1 MLDPLTSLSLAANL
15 AELITFTHSAVTA
28 GRDIFASGST
38 AGIRRLLAIAGTTR
52 DACSLLRK
60 QLVDEQREG
69 CGTSHQS
76 QNGDAVFEKAY
87 SQYGI
92 VEQASNLAD
101 DLIASL
107 TKLSLPD
114 GQRKRKRDAIIPAAK
129 VMLKMPKIREW
140 HKQLQAL
147 QGPLAIHLA
156 SLQ

>member
-38 AGIRRLLAIAGTTR
+38 AEIRRLLAIAGTTR

-60 QLVDEQREG
+60 QHADEQREG
-69 CGTSHQS
+69 RESLHQFQNEDVVFGRGSS
-76 QNGDAVFEKAY
+76 Q
-87 SQYGI
+87 QGI
-92 VEQASNLAD
+92 VDQASSLAE
-101 DLIASL
+101 DLIGSL
-107 TKLSLPD
+107 TKLCLQD
-114 GQRKRKRDAIIPAAK
+114 GQRKRKRDAIVPAAK
-129 VMLKMPKIREW
+129 AMLKMPKIREW

-156 SLQ
+156 TLQ